1 MPNPHFTPSELLQAS
16 VACLKDPYIGC
27 TVSTATVNSA
37 VELITALWKHA
48 KPNSL
53 TDSMGMQRSRLPGNR
68 DTNGQ
73 VWIEANDRESAG
85 EAKR

>member
-1 MPNPHFTPSELLQAS
+1 M
-16 VACLKDPYIGC
+16 
-27 TVSTATVNSA
+27 NSA

-68 DTNGQ
+68 DSNGQ
-73 VWIEANDRESAG
+73 VWIDATEKGSSGES
-85 EAKR
+85 KK

>member
-1 MPNPHFTPSELLQAS
+1 M
-16 VACLKDPYIGC
+16 
-27 TVSTATVNSA
+27 STATVNSA

-68 DTNGQ
+68 DSNGQ
-73 VWIEANDRESAG
+73 VWIDATEKGSSGES
-85 EAKR
+85 KK

>member
-1 MPNPHFTPSELLQAS
+1 MHQLIPLRNRQHY
-16 VACLKDPYIGC
+16 VGC
-27 TVSTATVNSA
+27 AVSTATVNSA

-73 VWIEANDRESAG
+73 VWLDASEKESSG
-85 EAKR
+85 DHKK